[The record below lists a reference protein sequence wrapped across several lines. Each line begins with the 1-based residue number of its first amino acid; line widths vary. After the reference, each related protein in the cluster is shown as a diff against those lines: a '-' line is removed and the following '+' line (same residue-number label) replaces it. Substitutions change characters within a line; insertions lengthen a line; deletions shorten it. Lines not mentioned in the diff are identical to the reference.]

1 MMILV
6 QAVISV
12 RGDLELDVLL
22 VQIQQNSK
30 SFDDIG

>member
-30 SFDDIG
+30 SFDDVG

>member
-12 RGDLELDVLL
+12 RGDLELDMLL